1 MTETEVRQPE
11 EGLQQAA
18 ILLLSMG
25 EEAAANILKQLSREE
40 VSRLTVAMASLP
52 GVKKDQAQSVFLRF
66 FTDFRSESGITGAS
80 RGYLERTLDK
90 ALGRSLARPLIDSIY
105 GDTLRSS
112 LQRLQWLE
120 PSKLVELIAGEH
132 PQLQAVFLAYLEPD
146 MASQLLSRL
155 PPETHDDLLY
165 RLANLDEIH
174 PDMIDEVHVLLE
186 KFLQQVGHRTSSQ
199 VDGTKKA
206 VDILNRMGS
215 RTSEIMLSLRDMD
228 PSLMVKLEES
238 MYQFD
243 ILERQSE
250 ATLSRMIE
258 EVPQERLALALKGS
272 STTLQEKIF
281 ACLPKR
287 AAQYLREEMETKG
300 AVRMSAVEE
309 ARTEIMQ
316 TLRQLANDGEVE
328 LSLFAENVVE

>member
-1 MTETEVRQPE
+1 M
-11 EGLQQAA
+11 
-18 ILLLSMG
+18 
-25 EEAAANILKQLSREE
+25 
-40 VSRLTVAMASLP
+40 SRLTVAMASLP
-52 GVKKDQAQSVFLRF
+52 GVKRSGAVRF
-66 FTDFRSESGITGAS
+66 SALFTDFRSESGITGAS

-199 VDGTKKA
+199 VDGTKRRW
-206 VDILNRMGS
+206 I
-215 RTSEIMLSLRDMD
+215 
-228 PSLMVKLEES
+228 
-238 MYQFD
+238 
-243 ILERQSE
+243 
-250 ATLSRMIE
+250 
-258 EVPQERLALALKGS
+258 S
-272 STTLQEKIF
+272 STAWAAVPLRSCCRCATWI
-281 ACLPKR
+281 R
-287 AAQYLREEMETKG
+287 A
-300 AVRMSAVEE
+300 
-309 ARTEIMQ
+309 
-316 TLRQLANDGEVE
+316 
-328 LSLFAENVVE
+328 